1 MNEQVEVLAK
11 SILKAPILQGKRA
24 DIAINNLSGFLAGYV
39 AGNKNI
45 GVEQQKTILEKV
57 LNFHEIKG

>member
-11 SILKAPILQGKRA
+11 SILRAPLLQGKNA
-24 DIAINNLSGFLAGYV
+24 DIAINYLSGFLVGYV

-45 GVEQQKTILEKV
+45 GVEQQKIILEKV
-57 LNFHEIKG
+57 LSFHEIKG